1 MSEGR
6 TLASLLD
13 LAWGRIEAG
22 LEGEAPARQFV
33 LATVAD
39 GRPAARTMVLR
50 GADRGAGTIET
61 HTDVAS
67 PKVAELRAD
76 PQAVIHV
83 WDEDASIQI
92 RLRSRVEVV
101 TGPEAHAIWEG
112 VPEGARDN
120 YGGEPAP
127 GEPIERPED
136 YEPGASRERF
146 AVLRARVDEI
156 DLLSL
161 DDPAL
166 RALYERSDGFA
177 GRWLAQ

>member
-1 MSEGR
+1 MSGER

-13 LAWGRIEAG
+13 LAWSRIEAG
-22 LEGEAPARQFV
+22 LEGDAPAAQFV

-50 GADRGAGTIET
+50 GASRADATVET

-76 PQAVIHV
+76 PAAVIHV
-83 WDEDASIQI
+83 WDEPASLQI
-92 RLRSRVEVV
+92 RIRARIEVL
-101 TGPEAHAIWEG
+101 TGAEADPIWEG
-112 VPEGARDN
+112 VPEDARTN

-127 GEPIERPED
+127 GEPIDTPDD
-136 YEPGASRERF
+136 YEPGAARERF
-146 AVLRARVDEI
+146 AVLRAHVEAL

-161 DDPAL
+161 DDPPL
-166 RALYERSDGFA
+166 RALYERGDGFA